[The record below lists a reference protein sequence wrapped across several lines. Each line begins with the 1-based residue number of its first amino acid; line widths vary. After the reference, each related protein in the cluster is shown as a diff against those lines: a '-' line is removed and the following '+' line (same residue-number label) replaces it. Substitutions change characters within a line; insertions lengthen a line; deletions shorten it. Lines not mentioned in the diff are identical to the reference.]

1 MSVAEYLTFLTIAL
15 VATASPGPA
24 VLLAMTNAVTLGL
37 RLTLVAILG
46 NVTGILLLAVLSS
59 IGLGALLQTSE
70 SLFLLVRWVGGLYLV
85 YLGIRLWRSGGLTIP
100 ADGVPVGRWRRHPLR
115 LFLQAFMVAV
125 SNPKAIAFCTALFP
139 QFVEPGPGMWHQFVL
154 LAFSFG
160 LLSFTFLGA
169 YAVLACRSRDWA
181 NGIVGG
187 RRFSRFTGG
196 LFVGFGSLMLVGGR

>member
-1 MSVAEYLTFLTIAL
+1 MSVAEYVTFLTIAL

-46 NVTGILLLAVLSS
+46 NVCGILLLAVLSS

-70 SLFLLVRWVGGLYLV
+70 SLFLLVRWIGGLYLV
-85 YLGIRLWRSGGLTIP
+85 YLGVRLWRAGGLAIP

-139 QFVEPGPGMWHQFVL
+139 QFVEPGPGMWSQFAL
-154 LAFSFG
+154 LAASFG

-169 YAVLACRSRDWA
+169 YAVLASRSRRWA
-181 NGIVGG
+181 NGIVCG
-187 RRFSRFTGG
+187 RGFSRFTGG
-196 LFVGFGSLMLVGGR
+196 LFVGFGSLMLAGCR